1 MVSPSVGSI
10 ATGTSLSP
18 SHGTSEEASLNVLK
32 VVSGQFIPSYA
43 VDRPAARGELDGA
56 LLRPLTLVTA
66 SAGAGKSVLLSQ
78 WVRAHPERRFAWV
91 DLSDDDNDP
100 HLFVKHLIDTVRR
113 IAPEMGSVPEPDR
126 RRGASGEDPLLLRGL
141 AARLGAVGDTGIVLE
156 NLHAVH
162 NRSIV
167 AELSTV
173 AALLPPTVHLVVSSR
188 IDTPEVWNENRLRGE
203 VGEIGQSSFALDL
216 DEAATLLATLAGRRL
231 DAEEV
236 AVLLERTEGWV
247 TGLQLAASELRQRSD
262 TARFVA
268 EFHGADRLV
277 AGYLTR
283 EVLDP
288 LSPVARRALQELSV
302 LDRFDVDLVAALGHP
317 QSTWDLVRRLE
328 QGALFATALDD
339 SREWFRLHPLL
350 RELLQHQ
357 LRAADAAAETRVLL
371 RAATWHL
378 DRGEPGT
385 AIEYL
390 LRAHAWDRAIDA
402 ILACNVDL
410 FEQIDTVAVARQ
422 LNEIPDSALSGRIDV
437 QLLRAVLTATTGAT
451 ALAEDRLRAIL
462 ATPGITAGETA
473 YAQTFLASLV
483 HWRSRPDVSIEFA
496 ERALEGI
503 DSLVAPELP
512 ASFLSPA
519 ILRTIALMSRGR
531 AYLFVGDFP
540 QAQQSLEEALR
551 SEGAGYSVLRIG
563 ALGSLALVH
572 AWCGR
577 TREASDFAAEAQ
589 ALARERGQEDHPAT
603 AEAHLATALV
613 ALATGRLDRAET
625 ALRAGARLASTD
637 CRASLSWVAFAAFS
651 TLDDLRGSDQIRTPP
666 LGSPPPLV
674 AEALLARR
682 ARAMRLN
689 GSPEGARRLLSAAPV
704 LTTAVMFEKVAAE
717 LTLGQLPEAQALLRE
732 FTTVPDARGPLG
744 RVRGLLLASWCA
756 AEGAMGGRARAL
768 LQEALQLAEAD
779 VLVTVFVHA
788 GPSTLRR
795 VVEMTEGHPAP
806 IAEAVRAV
814 APYGSEGQRA
824 DGPPVHLTER
834 ERELLALLPTRFTN
848 VELAERFYVSVNTIK
863 THTAHI
869 YGKLGVSTRSEA
881 IARATQLGLL
891 STRSTPALSLVDR
904 DY

>member
-1 MVSPSVGSI
+1 M
-10 ATGTSLSP
+10 
-18 SHGTSEEASLNVLK
+18 LK

-43 VDRPAARGELDGA
+43 VDRPAARGELDSA

-66 SAGAGKSVLLSQ
+66 PAGAGKSVLLSQ

-113 IAPEMGSVPEPDR
+113 IVPEVGSLPVLDR
-126 RRGASGEDPLLLRGL
+126 RGGSPGDDPLLLRGL
-141 AARLGAVGDTGIVLE
+141 AARLAIAGETGIVLE
-156 NLHAVH
+156 NLHALH

-167 AELSTV
+167 TELSTV
-173 AALLPPTVHLVVSSR
+173 AALLPPTVHLVISSR
-188 IDTPEVWNENRLRGE
+188 IDTPEVWNDNRLRGE

-216 DEAATLLATLAGRRL
+216 DEASTLLATLTGRHL

-236 AVLLERTEGWV
+236 TVLLERTEGWV
-247 TGLQLAASELRQRSD
+247 TGLQLAASALRERAD
-262 TARFVA
+262 TARFIA

-288 LSPVARRALQELSV
+288 LPPSARRALQELSV
-302 LDRFDVDLVAALGHP
+302 VDRFDIDLVTALGYP
-317 QSTWDLVRRLE
+317 QTTWDLVRRLE
-328 QGALFATALDD
+328 QGALFATPLDD

-371 RAATWHL
+371 RAANWHL
-378 DRGEPGT
+378 DRGESGP

-402 ILACNVDL
+402 ILACSVDL

-422 LNEIPDSALSGRIDV
+422 LNELPDSALIGRIDV

-462 ATPGITAGETA
+462 ATPTITPGETA

-483 HWRSRPDVSIEFA
+483 HWRSRPDVTIEYA

-503 DSLVAPELP
+503 DSLGAPAVSAP
-512 ASFLSPA
+512 FLSPA

-531 AYLFVGDFP
+531 AFLFIGDFRR
-540 QAQQSLEEALR
+540 AQQSLEEALR
-551 SEGAGYSVLRIG
+551 SDGAGYSVLRIG
-563 ALGSLALVH
+563 ALGALALVH

-577 TREASDFAAEAQ
+577 TREAGDFAAEAQ
-589 ALARERGQEDHPAT
+589 ALASERGRQDHPAT

-613 ALATGRLDRAET
+613 ALAKGRLDRAEA
-625 ALRAGARLASTD
+625 ALQAGARLASTD
-637 CRASLSWVAFAAFS
+637 CRESLTWVAFAAFAS
-651 TLDDLRGSDQIRTPP
+651 LDDLRGCDQIRTTP
-666 LGSPPPLV
+666 LGSPPPIV
-674 AEALLARR
+674 AELLLARR
-682 ARAMRLN
+682 ARVMRLN
-689 GSPEGARRLLSAAPV
+689 GSPEGARRLLSGART

-717 LTLGQLPEAQALLRE
+717 LARGQLPEAQALLRE
-732 FTTVPDARGPLG
+732 FTMLPDARGPLG

-756 AEGAMGGRARAL
+756 AEGGVGGRARAL
-768 LQEALQLAEAD
+768 LWEALHRAEAD
-779 VLVTVFVHA
+779 VLVTVFVDA

-795 VVEMTEGHPAP
+795 MEEMTEGHAAP
-806 IAEAVRAV
+806 IAEAVLAL
-814 APYGSEGQRA
+814 APHGTAGHGP

-881 IARATQLGLL
+881 IVRATQLGLL
-891 STRSTPALSLVDR
+891 STRTAPLPSFVDR